1 MMRTCVHCVI
11 ARVVRLEAVAG
22 GSDIRVG
29 HGPPV
34 TLPHAGGAI
43 FRALRA
49 LVREARAAGDGPIK
63 LRILDMP
70 GWSRVEITAT
80 VRVGRGA
87 RVLGRAFDRHVAGTL
102 EGGFL
107 EGLA

>member
-1 MMRTCVHCVI
+1 MRTCVHCVI
-11 ARVVRLEAVAG
+11 ARVVRLEAAAG
-22 GSDIRVG
+22 RELRVG

-34 TLPHAGGAI
+34 TLPQAGARL

-70 GWSRVEITAT
+70 GWSRVEVTAT

-87 RVLGRAFDRHVAGTL
+87 RVLARAFDRHVDGTL

-107 EGLA
+107 EGIA